1 MKGKVTLDSIIA
13 FLKIY
18 LTVACCWPLP
28 PNATKFQRLRR
39 DALRYFCYA
48 NTAIYAITMIYTIYK
63 HNNDVLVVMKIG
75 CQLSAC
81 MQIPFQILLFAV
93 QQKRLQV
100 GFLFIFL
107 YIQLSNIIQGEDN

>member
-1 MKGKVTLDSIIA
+1 M
-13 FLKIY
+13 
-18 LTVACCWPLP
+18 
-28 PNATKFQRLRR
+28 
-39 DALRYFCYA
+39 
-48 NTAIYAITMIYTIYK
+48 
-63 HNNDVLVVMKIG
+63 MKIG